1 MIYQVQSIDMR
12 GGRVTWEYD
21 NEHDAKCQVRKLKD
35 EFGDMFI
42 IKLVTITKQAVV

>member
-1 MIYQVQSIDMR
+1 MIYQVQSIDLR

-21 NEHDAKCQVRKLKD
+21 NEHEAKCQVRKLKD

-42 IKLVTITKQAVV
+42 IKLVKIAKQPVV